1 MKLSRWARATLFTGA
16 LMLAIA
22 IIPLWL
28 STIFLSGSM
37 PTLFAMAFFMVG
49 PLGAMIFFAGLVMFV
64 IAALRR

>member
-28 STIFLSGSM
+28 STIFLSSSI
-37 PTLFAMAFFMVG
+37 PTLFALAFFMVG